1 MLSLIFLREGRGIV
15 ISSIKF
21 YANNLSGLLVCDRH
35 PSCSQC
41 SSHCESSHENLG
53 CKKNILG
60 FLRWVLLNLGFN
72 AGHGENSWGFSEV
85 GF

>member
-21 YANNLSGLLVCDRH
+21 YANNLSGLLVCDGH

-41 SSHCESSHENLG
+41 NCHCESSHENLG